1 MANTIRI
8 TGTKRIEVN
17 DDGEC
22 IVLPVGDD
30 SFVKRFYELVE
41 NTKKKADGM
50 QPDNENIMG
59 FMDDVIEFDKEL
71 KERVDGLFGADTCRK
86 VFGDILPSVDM
97 FIEFF
102 SLILPFFEDY
112 KKDRMAKMN
121 KYSAGRKGSSV

>member
-1 MANTIRI
+1 MANAIRI
-8 TGTKRIEVN
+8 TGVKRIEVN

-22 IVLPVGDD
+22 IILPVGDD
-30 SFVKRFYELVE
+30 SFVKKFYELVE
-41 NTKKKADGM
+41 DTKKKADGM

-112 KKDRMAKMN
+112 KKDRMTKLN